1 MSIAGGIYRGR
12 GVAGSEQY
20 GVTNNGTDQIAIDM
34 DLDGGH
40 RVTTFLYF
48 SDKSAKY
55 SIQRLR
61 ALGWQGSDLTNLS
74 GIDANDVDVEIKYE
88 EFQGEMKMKVN
99 IVAGGTVTLDKPL
112 DDKGKKA
119 FAARFKALASESAS
133 KTPNNTTGGAP
144 F

>member
-1 MSIAGGIYRGR
+1 MSIAAGVYRGR
-12 GVAGSEQY
+12 AVAGSEQY
-20 GVTNNGTDQIAIDM
+20 GTTNNGTDQIAIDL

-40 RVTTFLYF
+40 RVSTFLYF
-48 SDKSAKY
+48 SDKAAKY

-61 ALGWQGSDLTNLS
+61 SLGWQGSDLSNLV

-88 EFQGEMKMKVN
+88 EYQGELKMKVN

-119 FAARFKALASESAS
+119 FAARFKALASESAP
-133 KTPNNTTGGAP
+133 KVPNGTTGGAP